1 MYGSKRE
8 LSLQTQIS
16 ARPCQTSVATA
27 QTPRSS
33 SPPVTTAQPQ
43 HPMRSGF
50 WDSGSWRLHRCP
62 AAGCAGCAL
71 CSQTESAE
79 IDISIQAEGAD
90 GIHETWV
97 RRFGR
102 DTPIYLMAAFWA
114 ADHDVPPETVGC
126 DLLSMPGSP
135 LDMRKTPAEL
145 GWTGSRVELSAF
157 PLVTELAD

>member
-1 MYGSKRE
+1 MSDERRDRTDSEVEFTTGNHG
-8 LSLQTQIS
+8 T
-16 ARPCQTSVATA
+16 
-27 QTPRSS
+27 
-33 SPPVTTAQPQ
+33 TTA
-43 HPMRSGF
+43 SDAEWF

-79 IDISIQAEGAD
+79 IDISIHAEGAD